1 MIKLFSYISL
11 FVFLAAANLGYA
23 TGISL
28 MPLKDLHSKSQIIVL
43 GQVEKVV
50 QNGYYDT
57 VTIKVSSY
65 LKGEKYNDSTFTF
78 NLITRS
84 HLKDFDPELKK
95 NQTGVFF
102 LNRKDDKTV
111 KAYWGSIAIFNKP
124 NFEISSEK

>member
-11 FVFLAAANLGYA
+11 FVFLVAVNQGYA
-23 TGISL
+23 SGISL

-50 QNGYYDT
+50 QN
-57 VTIKVSSY
+57 V
-65 LKGEKYNDSTFTF
+65 STFTF
-78 NLITRS
+78 NLIRS
-84 HLKDFDPELKK
+84 LMKDFDPELKK

-102 LNRKDDKTV
+102 LNRKGDKTV

-124 NFEISSEK
+124 NYEISP